1 MKSTMKIL
9 FLLIFTVII
18 ADAKFSKKSQKSAIH
33 HTMAYQDKFKKA
45 LEYTGLKKEFGD
57 SHSELVK
64 NTYVLTTA
72 LENNILT
79 IVADRKSVKN
89 VIYSPKIDTNKTMTQ
104 DMISTAIATVIA
116 FINPYMIKEGR
127 DEIVKKLGL
136 DDNNTEPNEQQEY
149 AFDIDKY
156 HVSSKVIPQVGYTIN
171 IDALKKKRKK
181 KTIDSSNSC
190 RAFLFVDPLSYEA
203 SKIAEESVIKY
214 SKKYTQEQ
222 YAKLEIYDAE
232 TLKMIAKDNINAFK
246 NLIQVSDKKLLQ
258 KVIDKYCAIDMCSY
272 EDLNNM
278 YKEELEKSKQ

>member
-1 MKSTMKIL
+1 
-9 FLLIFTVII
+9 V
-18 ADAKFSKKSQKSAIH
+18 DAKFSKKSQKSAMH
-33 HTMAYQDKFKKA
+33 HAMAYQNKFNKA
-45 LEYTGLKKEFGD
+45 LEYMGLKKEFSD

-127 DEIVKKLGL
+127 DEIIKKLGL
-136 DDNNTEPNEQQEY
+136 DNNTEPNKQQEH

-156 HVSSKVIPQVGYTIN
+156 HVSSKVIPQVGYTIK

-181 KTIDSSNSC
+181 KTIDSSDSC
-190 RAFLFVDPLSYEA
+190 RAFLFVDPISYKA
-203 SKIAEESVIKY
+203 SKLAEESVIKY
-214 SKKYTQEQ
+214 SKKYAQEQ
-222 YAKLEIYDAE
+222 YAKLEIYDEE

-246 NLIQVSDKKLLQ
+246 NLIQVGDKKLLQ

-272 EDLNNM
+272 EDLDNM